1 MWATWCGVSAPGA
14 EGWPIRP
21 GLTALPAG
29 PVVLILPVRPQR
41 SDWQLAW
48 AGVLVC
54 LAGCTG
60 CGSLPTIVPDL
71 ALKRGTVVPM
81 QGARGP
87 LSAAQSQAVLARLA
101 RDSPETSI
109 FDRHLALEQ
118 AIVGSPL
125 TTGNRVLLLQD
136 GPATYR
142 AMLAA
147 IAGARDH
154 INMETYILEDDAV
167 GQHFAQVLIDKQRQG
182 VQVNL
187 MVDSVGTIGTPAAFF
202 QRLID
207 NGVQVLEFNPINPLA
222 ARADWA
228 LNQRDHRKL
237 LVVDGRIAFLG
248 GINISSVYSGSSF
261 GGSHGS
267 SHGGSKGRSQGGKF
281 GGNFS
286 GSAGGASGGV
296 SGGASG
302 LAGRPV
308 ANVQPPALA
317 ASGPAPADS
326 AAEPAEVDLDSLA
339 WRDTDLQLQ
348 GPAVGELQKLFLA
361 AWAQQLG
368 PTLAAKDYFPAPQTV
383 GQQVVR
389 VVGSSPEEPFSQIYA
404 TLLSAIGSA
413 ETSVNIT
420 NAYFAPDPQLLAAL
434 QTAARRGVRVTL
446 ILPGRTDSGL
456 VFHVGRGYYTE
467 LLQAGVRIFE
477 RRGVILHAKTA
488 LIDGVWA
495 TVGST
500 NLDWRSFLHNHE
512 LNAVVLGADFG
523 VQVQAMFDR
532 DLGASDEVL
541 LPVWNKRP
549 LTLRAKE
556 LLARIWAYW
565 L

>member
-1 MWATWCGVSAPGA
+1 MWCGVSALGA
-14 EGWPIRP
+14 EGRLGRP
-21 GLTALPAG
+21 GLAAVPARSAA
-29 PVVLILPVRPQR
+29 LILPVQPQR
-41 SDWQLAW
+41 SDWNLAW
-48 AGVLVC
+48 FGVLVC

-60 CGSLPTIVPDL
+60 CSSLPTIVPDL
-71 ALKRGTVVPM
+71 ALKRGTAVPM

-87 LSAAQSQAVLARLA
+87 LSASQSRAVLARLA

-109 FDRHLALEQ
+109 FDRHLAVEQ
-118 AIVGSPL
+118 AFSGSPL
-125 TTGNRVLLLQD
+125 TIGNRVLLLQD

-222 ARADWA
+222 ARADWV

-237 LVVDGRIAFLG
+237 LVIDGRIAFLG

-261 GGSHGS
+261 GGSHG
-267 SHGGSKGRSQGGKF
+267 GLF
-281 GGNFS
+281 GGTFSGTFS
-286 GSAGGASGGV
+286 GSAGAAYSHASGT
-296 SGGASG
+296 AS
-302 LAGRPV
+302 RQV
-308 ANVQPPALA
+308 ATAQPPALA
-317 ASGPAPADS
+317 ASGAAPAAG
-326 AAEPAEVDLDSLA
+326 AAAAAEVDVDSLA

-348 GPAVGELQKLFLA
+348 GPAVAELQRLFLD
-361 AWAQQLG
+361 AWVQQLG
-368 PTLAAKDYFPAPQTV
+368 PTLAARDYFPAPQAV

-420 NAYFAPDPQLLAAL
+420 NAYFAPDPQLLATLKA
-434 QTAARRGVRVTL
+434 AARRGVHVTL
-446 ILPGRTDSGL
+446 ILPGRTDSAL
-456 VFHVGRGYYTE
+456 IFHVGRGYYAE

-500 NLDWRSFLHNHE
+500 NLDWRSFLHNYE

-523 VQVQAMFDR
+523 VQVQAMVDR

-541 LPVWNKRP
+541 LPVWQQRA
-549 LTLRAKE
+549 LDLRVKE
-556 LLARIWAYW
+556 ILARVWAYW